1 MTPLLLAVS
10 LLLAAPVPKDFKK
23 DAPRPPDGAWRLT
36 ADQTDDI
43 ILVVEKMTWQ
53 FEGAGLTIRVPG
65 QAPQARGPI
74 YFDPATTPHTFD
86 LCARLGV
93 CQLKGDTLTVCLGP
107 SNGARP
113 ANLEGGLGVRKLTF
127 ARVEPNK

>member
-1 MTPLLLAVS
+1 MTPLLLALP

-23 DAPRPPDGAWRLT
+23 AEAPALDGAWRLT

-43 ILVVEKMTWQ
+43 ILAAEKMTWQ
-53 FEGAGLTIRVPG
+53 CEGAGLTIRVPG
-65 QAPQARGPI
+65 QAARARGPI
-74 YFDPATTPHTFD
+74 HFDPATTPHTFD
-86 LCARLGV
+86 LGARLGV

-113 ANLEGGLGVRKLTF
+113 SNLEGGLGVRKLTF

>member
-43 ILVVEKMTWQ
+43 ILVVEKMTRELSCSQ
-53 FEGAGLTIRVPG
+53 T
-65 QAPQARGPI
+65 
-74 YFDPATTPHTFD
+74 
-86 LCARLGV
+86 
-93 CQLKGDTLTVCLGP
+93 
-107 SNGARP
+107 SRP
-113 ANLEGGLGVRKLTF
+113 CIQTA
-127 ARVEPNK
+127 